1 MGLEAK
7 IGGVVGPWRTRTVC
21 MATVREQFNIDSLE
35 YAGLTFSSGEGE
47 VTSTGDKFSSE
58 FSHSVTSASS
68 GSSRMSPFNI

>member
-1 MGLEAK
+1 
-7 IGGVVGPWRTRTVC
+7 